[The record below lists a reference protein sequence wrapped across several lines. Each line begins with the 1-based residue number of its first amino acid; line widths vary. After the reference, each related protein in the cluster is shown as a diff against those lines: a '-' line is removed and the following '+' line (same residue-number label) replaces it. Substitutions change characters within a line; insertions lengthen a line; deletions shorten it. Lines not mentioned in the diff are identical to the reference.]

1 MSENGE
7 VITGSD
13 FKRMIVGAYSEFILE
28 YDKINAMN
36 TMEGKTFYSGQ
47 PGSDILR
54 TMGAAV
60 IPLGDNVNESI
71 DCK

>member
-36 TMEGKTFYSGQ
+36 TMEGKTF
-47 PGSDILR
+47 
-54 TMGAAV
+54 
-60 IPLGDNVNESI
+60 
-71 DCK
+71 